1 MTRLAQVEP
10 SLNGIVAGK
19 ATGPSIC
26 HNHGMAAKPA
36 RAIALV
42 RSPTTDGIGV
52 FRITVGA
59 KAQFYTFKEIPCD
72 IGGRGFVVHRLG
84 LGTVYHVRV
93 GVPADSSCECLGWL
107 RHDHCKHVLGLKA
120 LIARALV

>member
-1 MTRLAQVEP
+1 M
-10 SLNGIVAGK
+10 
-19 ATGPSIC
+19 AT
-26 HNHGMAAKPA
+26 AKPP

-52 FRITVGA
+52 FRITVGGA
-59 KAQFYTFKEIPCD
+59 AQFYTFKEIRCD

-93 GVPADSSCECLGWL
+93 GSKDDSSCECLGWL

-120 LIARALV
+120 LIARGLV

>member
-1 MTRLAQVEP
+1 MARA
-10 SLNGIVAGK
+10 K
-19 ATGPSIC
+19 ATAAPMC
-26 HNHGMAAKPA
+26 HTSDMPRSPATPA

-42 RSPTTDGIGV
+42 RSPTADGIGV

-59 KAQFYTFKEIPCD
+59 EAQFYTFKEIRCD

-93 GVPADSSCECLGWL
+93 GHRDESSCECLGWL

-120 LIARALV
+120 LAARGLV